1 MDREGVIH
9 NHTHTQTME
18 YYTKVTENEILPFS
32 STWVDLEGIMLSEM
46 SQTEKGKYCVF
57 IYMWN
62 VKSKTDE

>member
-18 YYTKVTENEILPFS
+18 YYTKVTKIEILPFS
-32 STWVDLEGIMLSEM
+32 STWVHLEGIMLSEM

-62 VKSKTDE
+62 EKS

>member
-1 MDREGVIH
+1 
-9 NHTHTQTME
+9 ME
-18 YYTKVTENEILPFS
+18 YYTKVTKNEILPFS

-62 VKSKTDE
+62 VKSKTDEWI